1 MLCASVYIK
10 SLHPL
15 PTSIHPR
22 QEPVQTKEEASL
34 SIWACAKELG
44 KKSISCCYIV
54 PHPHTPSLLYAQD
67 VSIFSTYSHHSSLQS
82 SSNSTEKVTPFFPK
96 STKSF
101 TPSVAPHLLTH
112 KDKWYGSFK
121 NVCLCAC
128 KKGKW
133 KETIHD
139 DLLMTRQKKITK
151 KFCFPERKYSR

>member
-44 KKSISCCYIV
+44 IKIYIL
-54 PHPHTPSLLYAQD
+54 LLYSTAPTHAITAICTGCFYLFYIFSPQQP
-67 VSIFSTYSHHSSLQS
+67 SIFFQFDRKSDAVFS
-82 SSNSTEKVTPFFPK
+82 KVD
-96 STKSF
+96 TKSF

-151 KFCFPERKYSR
+151 KVLFSREEV

>member
-1 MLCASVYIK
+1 MCIGLYKVATSSPNKHPSSAGACPNERRSVSLYLSLCQG
-10 SLHPL
+10 
-15 PTSIHPR
+15 TR
-22 QEPVQTKEEASL
+22 
-34 SIWACAKELG
+34 

-82 SSNSTEKVTPFFPK
+82 SPNSTEKVTPFFPK